1 MNYFYRQ
8 DMNKKKKKTT
18 RAAKLSGILV
28 GFGAWTLIILISL
41 AIALFFFQFFGVRI
55 LENDVSII
63 IFTVLWFLLGP
74 ITAITFGR
82 FVTFRWAGYPN
93 KKKFLINI
101 ISSLL
106 VAAVPILFL
115 LNHNGGA
122 GKKHV
127 ELYDNGNKKAEVF
140 FKNGKMDG
148 LFKGWYE
155 NGKKKSE
162 KNFKDGKRDGSS
174 VMWYEN
180 GQKMEEIMC
189 KNDQKDGLE
198 TQWYENGNKKLEA
211 NFINDKVLDYVS
223 WYEDGQK
230 KSERYWVE
238 EIKLFLVNEWYEN
251 GKKKT
256 EREWDGEDLLESR
269 YHNKGERIGLTI
281 VPKEKLRVKAE

>member
-1 MNYFYRQ
+1 
-8 DMNKKKKKTT
+8 MNKKKKKTT

-41 AIALFFFQFFGVRI
+41 AIALFFLKVFGVRI

-106 VAAVPILFL
+106 VSAVPILFL
-115 LNHNGGA
+115 VNHNGGA

-127 ELYDNGNKKAEVF
+127 EWYDNGNKKAEVF

-162 KNFKDGKRDGSS
+162 KNLKDGKRDGSS

-180 GQKMEEIMC
+180 GQKMEEIMY

-198 TQWYENGNKKLEA
+198 TQWYENGQKKIEVT
-211 NFINDKVLDYVS
+211 FRNDKI
-223 WYEDGQK
+223 DGL
-230 KSERYWVE
+230 YTTWH
-238 EIKLFLVNEWYEN
+238 EN
-251 GKKKT
+251 GQIKAEASWK
-256 EREWDGEDLLESR
+256 D
-269 YHNKGERIGLTI
+269 GERISL
-281 VPKEKLRVKAE
+281 KLWNSKGEPVDTSEEAEAE

>member
-1 MNYFYRQ
+1 MI
-8 DMNKKKKKTT
+8 KEKIKTT
-18 RAAKLSGILV
+18 KAAKLSGILA

-41 AIALFFFQFFGVRI
+41 AIALFFLKVFGVRI

-106 VAAVPILFL
+106 VSAVPILFL
-115 LNHNGGA
+115 VNHNGGA

-162 KNFKDGKRDGSS
+162 KNLKDGKRDGSS

-180 GQKMEEIMC
+180 GQKMEEIMY

-211 NFINDKVLDYVS
+211 NFINDKVMDYVS

-269 YHNKGERIGLTI
+269 YNNKGERIGLTI